1 MLVLV
6 VGPSGA
12 GKDTVIEGARA
23 ALGDDTRFRFVRRVV
38 TRPVDPGG
46 EAHEAVSEKV
56 FFARRDAGG
65 FAIHWRANGF
75 YYGIPADIAL
85 DLAAARVVVA
95 NVSRALIA
103 EAAQRFP
110 VRVIEVTAPPDILA
124 RRLAA
129 RGRQD
134 AVDMARRLGRSIT
147 LRLPVE
153 HETIVNDKTVGEGV
167 RSFVAALNRAASGA
181 PPA

>member
-1 MLVLV
+1 VLVLV

-12 GKDTVIEGARA
+12 GKDTVIDGARA

-38 TRPVDPGG
+38 TRPVEPGG
-46 EAHEAVSEKV
+46 EAVSEKT

-65 FAIHWRANGF
+65 FALHWRANGF

-85 DLAAARVVVA
+85 DLAAPRVVVV
-95 NVSRALIA
+95 NISRALIA

-134 AVDMARRLGRSIT
+134 AVDVARRLGRSIT
-147 LRLPVE
+147 LKLPIE
-153 HETIVNDKTVGEGV
+153 RETIVNDGTVGEAV
-167 RSFVAALNRAASGA
+167 RSFIAALNRAASGA

>member
-12 GKDTVIEGARA
+12 GKDTLIDGARA
-23 ALGDDTRFRFVRRVV
+23 ALGGDARFRFVRRVA
-38 TRPVDPGG
+38 TRPMEPGG
-46 EAHEAVSEKV
+46 EAVSEKV

-65 FAIHWRANGF
+65 FALHWRANGF
-75 YYGIPADIAL
+75 HYGIPADIAL
-85 DLAAARVVVA
+85 DMAAARVVVV
-95 NVSRALIA
+95 NISRALIA

-110 VRVIEVTAPPDILA
+110 VRVVEVMAPPDILA

>member
-1 MLVLV
+1 MPANFAVL
-6 VGPSGA
+6 
-12 GKDTVIEGARA
+12 
-23 ALGDDTRFRFVRRVV
+23 
-38 TRPVDPGG
+38 
-46 EAHEAVSEKV
+46 V

-134 AVDMARRLGRSIT
+134 AVDMARRLGRSIA
-147 LRLPVE
+147 LKSAVE
-153 HETIVNDKTVGEGV
+153 RETIVNDGTVGEAV